1 MAFKIPAE
9 LLYTNDDEWLRR
21 EGDEAVVG
29 ITDYAQDALSDIV
42 YVELPGAG
50 DSFTQGATFGTI
62 ESVKAAS
69 DLLLPVAGEIV
80 AVNDGLA
87 DTPELLN
94 TDPFGDAWLVRIK
107 INDTAELDGLMDAAA
122 YEAYITSRE

>member
-1 MAFKIPAE
+1 MAFNVPTE

-21 EGDEAVVG
+21 AGDEAIVG

-42 YVELPGAG
+42 YVELPSVG
-50 DSFTQGATFGTI
+50 DSFTQGASFGTI

-69 DLLLPVAGEIV
+69 DMLMPISAEIL
-80 AVNDGLA
+80 AVNDALA

-94 TDPFGDAWLVRIK
+94 SDPFGEAWLVRIK
-107 INDTAELDGLMDAAA
+107 IIDETELDGLMDAAA
-122 YEAYITSRE
+122 YEAYLTSRE